1 MSEPM
6 TAVEIEDVLSSIRR
20 LVSED
25 LRPTHRLVSA
35 ALEKGASKL
44 ILTPALRIVSD
55 DRGALPERADGS
67 DDPQDLRSVL
77 QGIETGE
84 PAEMAQLAESS
95 EGAETAEILPVFGS
109 VRQHDQTERSP
120 QDMQDTADG
129 APSDADFLTTA
140 MSRINVLASANDNVD
155 EAGHADRIETVVAVV
170 GAAVGPE
177 EWEPDGGE
185 PAPQAEAWADSVWN
199 SAEPVDDVVQQ
210 DWDATLVLEAAAVA
224 DLADSAEASV
234 EVRDVVADATYDP
247 PADPSQADDV
257 QAEDMQVV
265 AADEN
270 ADVAVETSAVSE
282 AGSYVEQAGDVHI
295 DDVYI
300 DDVQAGDVQAG
311 DVQAGDVQADD
322 LLAEAVVAEASEEDA
337 VEFGGQDTIVF
348 QDAAAVPDQN
358 RGFDAAESRATAADL
373 DDTAGFVS
381 EDLLREIVRDM
392 IRDELQGNLGERITR
407 NVRKLVRAEI
417 NRALESR
424 DFE

>member
-6 TAVEIEDVLSSIRR
+6 TTVEIEDVLSSIRR

-84 PAEMAQLAESS
+84 PAEMAELAESS

-199 SAEPVDDVVQQ
+199 SAEAADDVVQQ
-210 DWDATLVLEAAAVA
+210 DWDAPLVLEAAAVA

-234 EVRDVVADATYDP
+234 EVRDVVADATYDAP
-247 PADPSQADDV
+247 TDPSQADDV
-257 QAEDMQVV
+257 QAEDVQVV
-265 AADEN
+265 ASDEN

-282 AGSYVEQAGDVHI
+282 TDSYVEQAGDVPA
-295 DDVYI
+295 DD
-300 DDVQAGDVQAG
+300 AHTGDVQVG
-311 DVQAGDVQADD
+311 DVLADD
-322 LLAEAVVAEASEEDA
+322 LLADAVVAEASEEDA

-417 NRALESR
+417 SRALASR